1 MRVHLASL
9 TDRQAEALRRLDGE
23 VIAGRG
29 GVATNTWRSLER
41 LGLVSQH
48 DDEDGTRWLLTA
60 DGEYAARRLRGQ
72 AT

>member
-1 MRVHLASL
+1 MRVRVASL
-9 TDRQAEALRRLDGE
+9 SERQAEALRRLDGE

-29 GVATNTWRSLER
+29 GVAPNTWRSLEG
-41 LGLVSQH
+41 LGLVSRH

-60 DGEYAARRLRGQ
+60 DGEYAARQLRQ